1 MKASKF
7 TTANRML
14 KEILECLNQ
23 LSNKKVKNVWFKD
36 TYEICSEI
44 NKFLKQ
50 KEEE

>member
-36 TYEICSEI
+36 TYEICEEI
-44 NKFLKQ
+44 GKHLKT
-50 KEEE
+50 K